1 MSQPILLSMLKCNV
15 LSPAERDY
23 VDVWGPDTPAAVEF
37 ARSVERKMLARLQAR
52 IKPSR
57 TVKLK

>member
-1 MSQPILLSMLKCNV
+1 MSQPILLSMLKRNV
-15 LSPAERDY
+15 MSPTERDS

-52 IKPSR
+52 SKPSR
-57 TVKLK
+57 AVKRK